1 MKHYNDNG
9 YAQTRIAGT
18 ICMYEGKPVYVNG
31 FDDDR
36 NQERGI
42 MTISCPHGNW
52 RKDVDVKKIDIN
64 PPKLG
69 YYNPNRDD
77 RNAFYVC
84 RTPKRNEW
92 RQGIRS
98 SALVNARN
106 LQNLMMN
113 NSQIADLIKGDYP
126 SFEEAKRQSSRYH
139 STRAF
144 NRDFAVRYTNGR
156 YEIQYKGVEIVAF
169 IEDGTISMA
178 NGKQWAFEALEQ
190 ATGKNERFTNE
201 ENSPAVAAF

>member
-1 MKHYNDNG
+1 MKHYNDNR

-31 FDDDR
+31 FDDDH

-42 MTISCPHGNW
+42 MTISCPRSNW

-69 YYNPNRDD
+69 YYNPKGD

-98 SALVNARN
+98 SALVSARN

-113 NSQIADLIKGDYP
+113 NRQIAALIEGNYP
-126 SFEEAKRQSSRYH
+126 SFAEACQQSAKYGAIK
-139 STRAF
+139 AF
-144 NRDFAVRYTNGR
+144 HRDFAVRHTGAR
-156 YEIQYKGVEIVAF
+156 YEIQYKGVEVVAHLD
-169 IEDGTISMA
+169 DGTITMVT
-178 NGKQWAFEALEQ
+178 GKQWAFEALEQ

-201 ENSPAVAAF
+201 ENRPAIAAF